1 MSADVVEGGGVIDW
15 AADAAA
21 LRTSRQR
28 VPTPLSAQKY
38 NIFDKKTIICNEK
51 KEYFNN
57 N

>member
-1 MSADVVEGGGVIDW
+1 MSADVVERGKGVIDW

-38 NIFDKKTIICNEK
+38 NIFDKKN
-51 KEYFNN
+51 YYM
-57 N
+57 